1 MKTLKLYEIANE
13 YREVL
18 DLADDPEADLDSFI
32 PALDDLE
39 TDLAV
44 KAGHVACYIRELE
57 LEATAALEVV
67 ESAKKRAKRLE
78 DRADWLRGYLLMQL
92 QKTGITKV
100 ADPRVAIAIRKT
112 PPAVFIPTVESVPA
126 DVERFWRVI
135 PESRSPDKSAIRE
148 ALKQGLAVGDCELR
162 TGERLEIK

>member
-1 MKTLKLYEIANE
+1 LKTLKLYEIANE

-18 DLADDPEADLDSFI
+18 DRADDPEADLDSFI
-32 PALDDLE
+32 PALDGLE
-39 TDLAV
+39 LDLAA
-44 KAGHVACYIRELE
+44 KAGHIACYIRELE

-100 ADPRVAIAIRKT
+100 ADPRVSIAIRKT

-126 DVERFWRVI
+126 DDRFWRVI
-135 PESRSPDKSAIRE
+135 PDSRSPDKGAIRE